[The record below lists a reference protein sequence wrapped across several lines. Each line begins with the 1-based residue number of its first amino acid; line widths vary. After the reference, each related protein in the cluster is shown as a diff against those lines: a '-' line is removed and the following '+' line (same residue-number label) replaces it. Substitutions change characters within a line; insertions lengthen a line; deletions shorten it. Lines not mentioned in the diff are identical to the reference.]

1 MILEDLKKWFEEEW
15 VRIDTQ
21 GNIAGECGTMKS
33 KTRPTRCLPKAKAQ
47 SLSKSERKATT
58 AKKLAG
64 GKKGKQFVSNT
75 KKAKVTRENKN
86 IYETN
91 TDTYQLKQTL
101 SPEIFDDNNNM
112 KSDVRERLNMIS
124 KEFIKFL
131 DMPIMVEDIILT
143 GSLANYNWTENSD
156 VDLHILV
163 NFENFGID
171 KDYLKKYFDSKKTIW
186 NGTYPITV
194 KGYDVEMY
202 VQDVSEIHTSTGI
215 YSIKDDEW
223 VTEPERKNIKIDLV
237 KVREKANLLAKEI
250 DALITSVNTS
260 EIKLDRIKKLTDK
273 IKRYRKIGLESEGEY
288 SYENLAF
295 KYLRNTGYLQKLK
308 DFKKY
313 LITKSYSLLEKKD
326 DRCTRIA
333 KRKYE
338 EWPSAYAS
346 GAVVKCRQGKIWKDI
361 KEDSHQGD
369 DINIQEI
376 HQFVDFCS
384 NTLKSNRP
392 EVKLHTTSEFA
403 NNNNSFGYYN
413 PETKQMD
420 ISAYNRNLADILR
433 TIAHEMVHHKQNLK
447 GALNI
452 NSGQDAS
459 PEENQANQLAGLL
472 LRVYGRNNPHIYE

>member
-1 MILEDLKKWFEEEW
+1 MLLEDLKKWFDEEW

-21 GNIAGECGTMKS
+21 GNIAGDCGTMKS
-33 KTRPTRCLPKAKAQ
+33 KKTPTRCLPKAKAQ

-58 AKKLAG
+58 SKKLAG
-64 GKKGKQFVSNT
+64 GKKGKQFVANT
-75 KKAKVTRENKN
+75 KKAKVTRESVN

-91 TDTYQLKQTL
+91 LNSSQLKQTL
-101 SPEIFDDNNNM
+101 APEIFDDNENM
-112 KSDVRERLNMIS
+112 KSEIRDRLNMIS

-131 DMPIMVEDIILT
+131 DMPIMAEDIILT
-143 GSLANYNWTENSD
+143 GSLANYNWSEDSD

-171 KDYLKKYFDSKKTIW
+171 KEVLKKYFDSKKTIW
-186 NGTYPITV
+186 NSTYPITV

-202 VQDVSEIHTSTGI
+202 VQDVNEVHTSTGI

-223 VTEPERKNIKIDLV
+223 VTKPERQDIKIDLV
-237 KVREKANLLAKEI
+237 KVREKANYLAKEI
-250 DALITSVNTS
+250 DALITSIDTS
-260 EIKLDRIKKLTDK
+260 ELKLDRIKKLKDK
-273 IKRYRKIGLESEGEY
+273 IKRYRKIGLETEGEY

-295 KYLRNTGYLQKLK
+295 KYLRRMGYLKKLE

-313 LITKSYSLLEKKD
+313 LITKNYTLVEKKD

-361 KEDSHQGD
+361 KEDTQQLD
-369 DINIQEI
+369 EVNIQEI
-376 HQFVDFCS
+376 QQFVDFCT
-384 NTLKSNRP
+384 NTLKADKP
-392 EVKLHTTSEFA
+392 QLKLHTTSEFTD
-403 NNNNSFGYYN
+403 NNNSFGYYDPRTQEIN
-413 PETKQMD
+413 
-420 ISAYNRNLADILR
+420 ISAHNRNLADVLR

-447 GALNI
+447 GILNI